1 MIFFLD
7 NSFNG
12 RKLMKITAAVA
23 RTVFATGSVRRTPV
37 LCYGVGLGW
46 LVPGITLKLAGNR
59 RHKSVKVYIVG
70 QKIEIFGRLFFK
82 NLFSFHHIGAK

>member
-1 MIFFLD
+1 MIFFRQL
-7 NSFNG
+7 FQ
-12 RKLMKITAAVA
+12 RKEINENNCCSGPDGI
-23 RTVFATGSVRRTPV
+23 RHRIGVRRTPV
-37 LCYGVGLGW
+37 ICYGVSLGW

-70 QKIEIFGRLFFK
+70 QKIEIFGRFFFK